1 MWPILIH
8 GVSVT
13 VMLRVWAVWL
23 ALFHSG
29 HHHKNM
35 SGLVLWSPSFP
46 ASPNPGKPP
55 PSWPAGVWSKQILTL
70 CHWVLV
76 VVYYVAKSL
85 YKIPKGNMTQ
95 LEEEWTLC
103 FPSTERVSIFANV
116 KKIHLRF
123 QRWGGRRG
131 HYSWGVVYI
140 IPGSFL
146 RHSNFMQLF
155 IDSHFPS
162 VMVSQKPAWAHGVC
176 PTWVVRCVQLL
187 GLPTHSWFPHLC

>member
-1 MWPILIH
+1 MTYFDPWSISDCDAQGLGSLACSFP
-8 GVSVT
+8 
-13 VMLRVWAVWL
+13 LRSSSQKHVWA
-23 ALFHSG
+23 SP
-29 HHHKNM
+29 
-35 SGLVLWSPSFP
+35 LVTELPSQP
-46 ASPNPGKPP
+46 QPIEAT

-95 LEEEWTLC
+95 LEKEWTLC